1 MMLFC
6 CCSKSRGNGSDSP
19 NSGGAAGGKTKGRI
33 SPPENLFLSQ
43 SSHSQSAV
51 TSKSI
56 GRILIE
62 FISEEHKLG
71 LREVEFL
78 DILEKLMLSK
88 KSSDEIGK
96 KEVAAIYKKLA
107 DVSVEKVKQFLVQDF
122 FFVDNT
128 R

>member
-1 MMLFC
+1 
-6 CCSKSRGNGSDSP
+6 
-19 NSGGAAGGKTKGRI
+19 
-33 SPPENLFLSQ
+33 
-43 SSHSQSAV
+43 V